1 MTVTSSLSKI
11 SYQGNSS
18 GSLTDLGVPFLFF
31 SKDDLTVQ
39 RTDAQG
45 NEKTL
50 TDDDYVVSLPES
62 GESSGQVK
70 LSKTLAAG
78 EKLTIERE
86 LSLSQEVDYTEGD
99 KFKASSFE
107 EGLDRLTLLIQQ
119 INKLNDS
126 STNNYL
132 KTAKGSNIE
141 TTLPPVISNAF
152 LGVND
157 DGTEWFFSVPDEK
170 LIAHQ
175 NTAPNSDTH
184 QLWYDS
190 ANHLF
195 KYWTGQT
202 WEAASGDVSGKAN
215 KVVPSASGNLATL
228 DATGDLTDSGV
239 LASSLDSEGNA
250 GNAQPKS
257 DQLTTLADMDTTKG
271 HLIVGD
277 GDALVSLPI
286 GADGRQLTVDSTKD
300 EGLVWG
306 AAETH
311 SYVKIKDWTVEE
323 LAGKK
328 ISWDHNFISIMV
340 VGEDLTCERDN
351 AKFYIALG
359 RRGGN
364 DFWGESNSYQYT
376 KLSHLDPSH
385 TKTIDNKITLGT
397 KGIGNDFTEIPVAIQ
412 SLSFSMTI
420 SNMGQYGLPHFAID
434 ASYIAAEETLQF
446 ETIKGLVRGSPS
458 DVRPVD
464 SVNFY
469 WSSSYKFKPT
479 GHIYIHG
486 IKR

>member
-86 LSLSQEVDYTEGD
+86 LSLSQEIDYTEGD

-157 DGTEWFFSVPDEK
+157 DGTEWFFPY
-170 LIAHQ
+170 
-175 NTAPNSDTH
+175 P
-184 QLWYDS
+184 
-190 ANHLF
+190 
-195 KYWTGQT
+195 
-202 WEAASGDVSGKAN
+202 
-215 KVVPSASGNLATL
+215 
-228 DATGDLTDSGV
+228 
-239 LASSLDSEGNA
+239 
-250 GNAQPKS
+250 
-257 DQLTTLADMDTTKG
+257 TK
-271 HLIVGD
+271 
-277 GDALVSLPI
+277 
-286 GADGRQLTVDSTKD
+286 
-300 EGLVWG
+300 
-306 AAETH
+306 
-311 SYVKIKDWTVEE
+311 
-323 LAGKK
+323 
-328 ISWDHNFISIMV
+328 N
-340 VGEDLTCERDN
+340 
-351 AKFYIALG
+351 
-359 RRGGN
+359 
-364 DFWGESNSYQYT
+364 
-376 KLSHLDPSH
+376 
-385 TKTIDNKITLGT
+385 
-397 KGIGNDFTEIPVAIQ
+397 
-412 SLSFSMTI
+412 
-420 SNMGQYGLPHFAID
+420 
-434 ASYIAAEETLQF
+434 
-446 ETIKGLVRGSPS
+446 
-458 DVRPVD
+458 
-464 SVNFY
+464 
-469 WSSSYKFKPT
+469 
-479 GHIYIHG
+479 
-486 IKR
+486 